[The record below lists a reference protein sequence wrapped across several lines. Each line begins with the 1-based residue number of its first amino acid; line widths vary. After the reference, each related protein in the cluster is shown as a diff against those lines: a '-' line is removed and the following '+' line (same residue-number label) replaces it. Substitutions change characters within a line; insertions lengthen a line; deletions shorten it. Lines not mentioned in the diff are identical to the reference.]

1 MLVIFYLFLLV
12 NNNGVSLIPIILKIN
27 ITGGRV
33 PGHKNP
39 SPMIKKLDTL
49 VLVQS
54 NTKKQTG
61 AILKL
66 WPLMY

>member
-1 MLVIFYLFLLV
+1 MLVIFYLFPLV

-39 SPMIKKLDTL
+39 SPMIKKLATS
-49 VLVQS
+49 VLVQ
-54 NTKKQTG
+54 
-61 AILKL
+61 
-66 WPLMY
+66 